1 MGNKLKYTLDTIH
14 VVSDHIKDLINNYTI
29 FLFEGDMG
37 SGKTTLIKQLVK
49 DIGISENVKSPTFSL
64 VNEYIENDLIIFHFD
79 LYRINKENELD
90 SIGFYEYLDSGKL
103 CFIEWPDIAIQNIYK
118 DYVLIKISI
127 TSDSEREIEIL
138 KRMGGSNSTS
148 SSGKIIFSIK

>member
-37 SGKTTLIKQLVK
+37 SGKTTLIKQVVK

-127 TSDSEREIEIL
+127 ISDSEREVEIL
-138 KRMGGSNSTS
+138 KS
-148 SSGKIIFSIK
+148 

>member
-1 MGNKLKYTLDTIH
+1 MLNSMGNKLKYTLDTIH
-14 VVSDHIKDLINNYTI
+14 VVSDHIKDLVNNYTI

-37 SGKTTLIKQLVK
+37 SGKTTLIKQIVK

-103 CFIEWPDIAIQNIYK
+103 CFIEWPNIAIQNIYK
-118 DYVLIKISI
+118 DYVLIKISV

-138 KRMGGSNSTS
+138 KS
-148 SSGKIIFSIK
+148 

>member
-14 VVSDHIKDLINNYTI
+14 VVSDHIKDLVNNYTI

-37 SGKTTLIKQLVK
+37 SGKTTLIKQIVK
-49 DIGISENVKSPTFSL
+49 EIGISENVKSPTFSL

-103 CFIEWPDIAIQNIYK
+103 CFIEWPNIAIQNIYK
-118 DYVLIKISI
+118 DYVLIKISV

-138 KRMGGSNSTS
+138 KS
-148 SSGKIIFSIK
+148 

>member
-37 SGKTTLIKQLVK
+37 SGKTTLIKQVVK

-90 SIGFYEYLDSGKL
+90 SIGFYEYIDSGKL
-103 CFIEWPDIAIQNIYK
+103 CFIEWPNIAIQNIYK

-138 KRMGGSNSTS
+138 KS
-148 SSGKIIFSIK
+148 

>member
-14 VVSDHIKDLINNYTI
+14 VVSDYIKDLINNYTI

-37 SGKTTLIKQLVK
+37 SGKTTLIKQVVK

-64 VNEYIENDLIIFHFD
+64 VNKYIENDLIIFHFD

-138 KRMGGSNSTS
+138 KS
-148 SSGKIIFSIK
+148 

>member
-14 VVSDHIKDLINNYTI
+14 VVSDYIKDLINNYTI

-37 SGKTTLIKQLVK
+37 SGKTTLIKQVVK

-103 CFIEWPDIAIQNIYK
+103 CFIEWPNIAIQNIYK

-138 KRMGGSNSTS
+138 KS
-148 SSGKIIFSIK
+148 

>member
-37 SGKTTLIKQLVK
+37 SGKTTLIKQVVK

-64 VNEYIENDLIIFHFD
+64 VNKYIENDLIIFHFD

-103 CFIEWPDIAIQNIYK
+103 CFIEWPNIAIQNIYK
-118 DYVLIKISI
+118 DYILIKISI

-138 KRMGGSNSTS
+138 KS
-148 SSGKIIFSIK
+148 

>member
-14 VVSDHIKDLINNYTI
+14 VVSDHIKDLVNNYTI

-37 SGKTTLIKQLVK
+37 SGKTTLIKQILK

-103 CFIEWPDIAIQNIYK
+103 CFIEWPNIAIQYIYK
-118 DYVLIKISI
+118 DYVLIKISV

-138 KRMGGSNSTS
+138 KS
-148 SSGKIIFSIK
+148 

>member
-14 VVSDHIKDLINNYTI
+14 VVSDHIKDLVNNYTI

-37 SGKTTLIKQLVK
+37 SGKTTLIKQIVK

-103 CFIEWPDIAIQNIYK
+103 CFIEWPNIALQNISK
-118 DYVLIKISI
+118 DYVLIKISV

-138 KRMGGSNSTS
+138 KS
-148 SSGKIIFSIK
+148 

>member
-37 SGKTTLIKQLVK
+37 SGKTTLIKQILK

-103 CFIEWPDIAIQNIYK
+103 CFIEWPNIAIQNIYK

-138 KRMGGSNSTS
+138 KS
-148 SSGKIIFSIK
+148 

>member
-14 VVSDHIKDLINNYTI
+14 VVSDHIKDLVNNYTI

-37 SGKTTLIKQLVK
+37 SGKTTLIKQILK

-103 CFIEWPDIAIQNIYK
+103 CFIEWPNIAIQNINK
-118 DYVLIKISI
+118 DYVLIKI
-127 TSDSEREIEIL
+127 
-138 KRMGGSNSTS
+138 MW
-148 SSGKIIFSIK
+148 IFPF

>member
-14 VVSDHIKDLINNYTI
+14 VVSDHIKDLVNNYTI

-37 SGKTTLIKQLVK
+37 SGKTTLIKQIVK

-103 CFIEWPDIAIQNIYK
+103 CFIEWPNIAIQYIYK
-118 DYVLIKISI
+118 DYVLIKISV

-138 KRMGGSNSTS
+138 KS
-148 SSGKIIFSIK
+148 

>member
-37 SGKTTLIKQLVK
+37 SGKTTLIKQVVK

-103 CFIEWPDIAIQNIYK
+103 CFIEWPNIAIQNIYK

-127 TSDSEREIEIL
+127 TNDSEREIEIL
-138 KRMGGSNSTS
+138 KS
-148 SSGKIIFSIK
+148 

>member
-37 SGKTTLIKQLVK
+37 SGKTTLIKQIVK
-49 DIGISENVKSPTFSL
+49 DLGISENVKSPTFSL

-103 CFIEWPDIAIQNIYK
+103 CFIEWPNIAIQNIYK
-118 DYVLIKISI
+118 DYVLIKISV

-138 KRMGGSNSTS
+138 KS
-148 SSGKIIFSIK
+148 

>member
-14 VVSDHIKDLINNYTI
+14 VVSDYVKDLVNNYTI

-37 SGKTTLIKQLVK
+37 SGKTTLIKQIVK

-90 SIGFYEYLDSGKL
+90 SFGFYEYLDSGKL
-103 CFIEWPDIAIQNIYK
+103 CFIEWPNIAIQNIYK
-118 DYVLIKISI
+118 DYVLIKISV

-138 KRMGGSNSTS
+138 KS
-148 SSGKIIFSIK
+148 

>member
-14 VVSDHIKDLINNYTI
+14 IVSNHIKDLINNYTI

-37 SGKTTLIKQLVK
+37 SGKTTLIKQVVK

-138 KRMGGSNSTS
+138 KS
-148 SSGKIIFSIK
+148 

>member
-14 VVSDHIKDLINNYTI
+14 VVSDHIKDLINNYAI

-37 SGKTTLIKQLVK
+37 SGKTTLIKQVVK

-90 SIGFYEYLDSGKL
+90 SLGFYEYLDSGKL
-103 CFIEWPDIAIQNIYK
+103 CFIEWPNVAIQNIYK

-138 KRMGGSNSTS
+138 KS
-148 SSGKIIFSIK
+148 

>member
-37 SGKTTLIKQLVK
+37 SGKTTLIKQVVK

-138 KRMGGSNSTS
+138 KS
-148 SSGKIIFSIK
+148 

>member
-29 FLFEGDMG
+29 FLFEGDIG
-37 SGKTTLIKQLVK
+37 SGKTTLIKQIVK

-79 LYRINKENELD
+79 LYRINTENELD

-138 KRMGGSNSTS
+138 KS
-148 SSGKIIFSIK
+148 

>member
-37 SGKTTLIKQLVK
+37 SGKTTLIKQIVK

-90 SIGFYEYLDSGKL
+90 SIGFYEYLNSGKL

-138 KRMGGSNSTS
+138 KS
-148 SSGKIIFSIK
+148 

>member
-14 VVSDHIKDLINNYTI
+14 IVSDHIKDLISDYTI

-37 SGKTTLIKQLVK
+37 SGKTTLIKQIVK

-103 CFIEWPDIAIQNIYK
+103 CFIEWPNVAIQNIYK

-138 KRMGGSNSTS
+138 KS
-148 SSGKIIFSIK
+148 

>member
-1 MGNKLKYTLDTIH
+1 MGNKLNYTLDTIH

-138 KRMGGSNSTS
+138 KS
-148 SSGKIIFSIK
+148 

>member
-37 SGKTTLIKQLVK
+37 SGKTTLIKQVVK

-64 VNEYIENDLIIFHFD
+64 VNEYIENDIYRRQD
-79 LYRINKENELD
+79 LPPAWMHYHYVCCFKVNELKNLNNELLN
-90 SIGFYEYLDSGKL
+90 SKTYPIFLSKEYAKNL
-103 CFIEWPDIAIQNIYK
+103 
-118 DYVLIKISI
+118 
-127 TSDSEREIEIL
+127 IEIDTPDDL
-138 KRMGGSNSTS
+138 KRWKEAN
-148 SSGKIIFSIK
+148 I

>member
-37 SGKTTLIKQLVK
+37 SGKTTLIKQVVK

-79 LYRINKENELD
+79 LYRINNENELD

-103 CFIEWPDIAIQNIYK
+103 CFIEWPNIAIQNIYK

-138 KRMGGSNSTS
+138 KS
-148 SSGKIIFSIK
+148 

>member
-14 VVSDHIKDLINNYTI
+14 IVSNHIKDLINNYTI

-37 SGKTTLIKQLVK
+37 SGKTTLIKQIVK

-103 CFIEWPDIAIQNIYK
+103 CFIEWPNIAIQKIYK

-127 TSDSEREIEIL
+127 ISDSEREIKIL
-138 KRMGGSNSTS
+138 KS
-148 SSGKIIFSIK
+148 

>member
-37 SGKTTLIKQLVK
+37 SGKTTLIKQIVK

-103 CFIEWPDIAIQNIYK
+103 CFIEWPNIAIQNIYK
-118 DYVLIKISI
+118 DYVLIKISV

-138 KRMGGSNSTS
+138 KS
-148 SSGKIIFSIK
+148 

>member
-14 VVSDHIKDLINNYTI
+14 VISDQIKDLINNYTI

-37 SGKTTLIKQLVK
+37 SGKTTLIKQIVK

-79 LYRINKENELD
+79 LYRINNENELD

-103 CFIEWPDIAIQNIYK
+103 CFIEWPNIAIQNIYK
-118 DYVLIKISI
+118 DYVLIKISV

-138 KRMGGSNSTS
+138 KS
-148 SSGKIIFSIK
+148 

>member
-29 FLFEGDMG
+29 FLFEGEMG
-37 SGKTTLIKQLVK
+37 SGKTTLIKQVVK

-90 SIGFYEYLDSGKL
+90 SIGFYEYLDSEKL
-103 CFIEWPDIAIQNIYK
+103 CFIEWPNIAIQNINK
-118 DYVLIKISI
+118 DYVLIKISVI
-127 TSDSEREIEIL
+127 SDSEREIEIL
-138 KRMGGSNSTS
+138 KS
-148 SSGKIIFSIK
+148 

>member
-29 FLFEGDMG
+29 FLFNGDMG
-37 SGKTTLIKQLVK
+37 SGKTTLIKQVVK

-79 LYRINKENELD
+79 LYRINTENELD

-138 KRMGGSNSTS
+138 KS
-148 SSGKIIFSIK
+148 

>member
-29 FLFEGDMG
+29 FLFNGDMG
-37 SGKTTLIKQLVK
+37 SGKTTLIKQIVK

-90 SIGFYEYLDSGKL
+90 SIGFYEYLNSGKL

-138 KRMGGSNSTS
+138 KS
-148 SSGKIIFSIK
+148 

>member
-37 SGKTTLIKQLVK
+37 SGKTTLIKQVVK

-103 CFIEWPDIAIQNIYK
+103 CFIEWPNIAIQNIYK

-138 KRMGGSNSTS
+138 KS
-148 SSGKIIFSIK
+148 

>member
-1 MGNKLKYTLDTIH
+1 MGNKLKFTLDTIH
-14 VVSDHIKDLINNYTI
+14 VVSDHIKDLVNNYTI

-37 SGKTTLIKQLVK
+37 SGKTTLIKQIVK

-103 CFIEWPDIAIQNIYK
+103 CFIEWPNIAIQNIYK
-118 DYVLIKISI
+118 DYVLIKISV

-138 KRMGGSNSTS
+138 KS
-148 SSGKIIFSIK
+148 

>member
-14 VVSDHIKDLINNYTI
+14 VVSDHIKDLVNNYTI
-29 FLFEGDMG
+29 FLFEGEMG
-37 SGKTTLIKQLVK
+37 SGKTTLIKQIVK

-103 CFIEWPDIAIQNIYK
+103 CFIEWPNIAIQNICN

-138 KRMGGSNSTS
+138 KSYR
-148 SSGKIIFSIK
+148 

>member
-1 MGNKLKYTLDTIH
+1 
-14 VVSDHIKDLINNYTI
+14 
-29 FLFEGDMG
+29 MG
-37 SGKTTLIKQLVK
+37 SGKTTLIKQVVK

-103 CFIEWPDIAIQNIYK
+103 CFIEWPNIAIQNIYK

-138 KRMGGSNSTS
+138 KS
-148 SSGKIIFSIK
+148 

>member
-14 VVSDHIKDLINNYTI
+14 IVSNHIKDLINNYTI
-29 FLFEGDMG
+29 FLFEGNMG
-37 SGKTTLIKQLVK
+37 SGKTTLIKQIVK

-103 CFIEWPDIAIQNIYK
+103 CFIEWPNIAIQNIYM
-118 DYVLIKISI
+118 DYVLIKISV

-138 KRMGGSNSTS
+138 KS
-148 SSGKIIFSIK
+148 

>member
-14 VVSDHIKDLINNYTI
+14 VVSDYIKDLINNYTI

-37 SGKTTLIKQLVK
+37 SGKTTLIKQVVK

-64 VNEYIENDLIIFHFD
+64 VNEYIENDLVIFHFD

-90 SIGFYEYLDSGKL
+90 SIGFYEYLNSGKL
-103 CFIEWPDIAIQNIYK
+103 CFIEWPNIAIQNIYK

-138 KRMGGSNSTS
+138 KS
-148 SSGKIIFSIK
+148 

>member
-14 VVSDHIKDLINNYTI
+14 VVSDHIKDLVNNYTI
-29 FLFEGDMG
+29 FFFEGDMG
-37 SGKTTLIKQLVK
+37 SGKTTLIKQIVK

-103 CFIEWPDIAIQNIYK
+103 CFIEWPNIAIQNIYK
-118 DYVLIKISI
+118 DYVLIKISV

-138 KRMGGSNSTS
+138 KS
-148 SSGKIIFSIK
+148 